1 MPSSVKLAK
10 LKTAPGTPSASLA
23 EKLAKL
29 GLYTTTDLVLHLPLR
44 YLDETKI
51 LPIAAA
57 RPGEWL
63 QTDAVILS
71 CQHPR
76 KTLVC
81 QVEDDSGTLIL
92 RFFKSY
98 PSQVATLKPGVKL
111 RISGEV
117 RQGFFGLEMVHPQ
130 WRVLK
135 NNNEALPL
143 HLTPVYP
150 TTAGLGQKTLRKIIQ
165 KALSE
170 ADLADTLPR
179 EILLELNLPAFENSV
194 RFLHAPPAQAL
205 GYTLTT
211 ERAIERLK
219 LDELLALQLAM
230 TLSRKKT
237 QDEPA
242 LPLANCGELAE
253 TLLKVL
259 PFTLTAAQTQAYREI
274 RADLARPY
282 PMQRLLQGEV
292 GSGKTIVAALA
303 ALQAI
308 ENNSQV
314 AFMAPTELL
323 AEQHYRKLSALLAP
337 LGIDLAWLAAGS
349 AKKDKGQTLRAL
361 AEGRCLFVVGTHAL
375 FQEPVEFARLA
386 LIIIDEQHR
395 FGVEQRLALRNKA
408 RVRPHQLMMSA
419 TPIPRSLAMSYYAD
433 MDISTIAE
441 LPPGRTPVTTKLFSE
456 GKRQEVAARVKQ
468 ACLAGRQAYWVCP
481 LIEESEA
488 LQLKAAEHTFL
499 ELKTLLPELR
509 VGMIHGRLPS
519 AEKLAVMEDFILG
532 NIQLLVAT
540 SVIEVGVDVANAS
553 VMVIEH
559 AERLGLAQL
568 HQLRGRVG
576 RGAAQSSCI
585 LLYQTPL
592 SENARQRLKIIYE
605 HQDGFEIARLD
616 LAMRGPGE
624 LLGARQAGLPVL
636 RIAKINE
643 DGALLVQARG
653 LAERLLRAHP
663 EYAEKHI
670 QRWQPAAAAY
680 LAT

>member
-1 MPSSVKLAK
+1 MK

-29 GLYTTTDLVLHLPLR
+29 GLHTVTDLILHLPLR

-63 QTDAVILS
+63 QTDVVILS
-71 CQHPR
+71 SQCPK

-92 RFFKSY
+92 RFFKCY
-98 PSQVATLKPGVKL
+98 PSQVAALKPGVKL

-117 RQGFFGLEMVHPQ
+117 REGFFGLEMVHPQ

-135 NNNEALPL
+135 NNDEALPL
-143 HLTPVYP
+143 HLTPIYP
-150 TTAGLGQKTLRKIIQ
+150 TTGGLAQKTLRKIIQ
-165 KALSE
+165 KSLSE
-170 ADLADTLPR
+170 ADLADTLPSK
-179 EILLELNLPAFENSV
+179 ILFELNLPSFENSV
-194 RFLHAPPAQAL
+194 RYLHAPPAL
-205 GYTLTT
+205 GNTLTK
-211 ERAIERLK
+211 EQAIERLK

-230 TLSRKKT
+230 TLYRKKN

-242 LPLANCGELAE
+242 LPLASRGELAN
-253 TLLKVL
+253 TLLKSL
-259 PFTLTAAQTQAYREI
+259 PFSLTAAQAKAYREI
-274 RADLARPY
+274 RADLDRPY

-308 ENNSQV
+308 ETNSQV

-337 LGIDLAWLAAGS
+337 LGIELAWLAAGS
-349 AKKDKGQTLRAL
+349 TRQDKGQTLKAL
-361 AEGRCLFVVGTHAL
+361 GEGRCLFVVGTHAL
-375 FQEPVEFARLA
+375 FQERVEFARLA

-456 GKRQEVAARVKQ
+456 GKRQEVATRVKQ

-509 VGMIHGRLPS
+509 VGMIHGRLAS
-519 AEKLAVMEDFILG
+519 ADKLAVMEAFVQG

-553 VMVIEH
+553 IMVIEH

-576 RGAAQSSCI
+576 RGTAQSSCI

-605 HQDGFEIARLD
+605 HQDGFEIASLD

-636 RIAKINE
+636 RIAEISE
-643 DGALLVQARG
+643 DGALLAQARG
-653 LAERLLRAHP
+653 LAERLLHAHP

-670 QRWQPAAAAY
+670 KRWQPAAAAY